1 MTRTKLHALLAFAL
15 SATFVAAQSTI
26 PSEFESDRFPSL
38 KTGGNCL
45 IKGGRV
51 YTITGK
57 VIDGGDVLVKD
68 GRIAAVGVGLT
79 APDGFVVIDAKG
91 LHVLPGIVDAH
102 SHRGQDSTNEG
113 SDATSPETNMRE
125 VLNPYHVGL
134 YHYLAGGITSGLA
147 LHGSANSIGGESVV
161 FKSRFGA
168 SPEEMIFDGA
178 PRMVKFALGENP
190 KRAGSGNQPGK
201 FPATRMGVEAVI
213 RRSLDDAL
221 KYKDQMER
229 ASRAGGPKPRFD
241 YRLQTLVDILDR
253 KVWVQCHSYRQDE
266 MLMIVRLS
274 QEYGFKIG
282 SMQHALEGYKIAPEL
297 AAAGVPASIF
307 GDYWSYKMEVT
318 DVIPM
323 AASLL
328 IRAGVV
334 TSVNTDTFAGLA
346 PLNLD
351 AAKALR
357 YGISEADALKLLT
370 INPAK
375 QLGIDRRVGS
385 LEAGK
390 DADISIWRGHPLSV
404 YSRCVKT
411 LVDGEIAYE
420 RRDAMGVDAAA
431 HVSDTVVTNTLTADK
446 APLGKASSVYVIF
459 GGTVHP
465 VSGPAIPNGT
475 VVIRDGKIAAV
486 GAGVAIPSGA
496 VKVNAKGQ
504 HVYPGLID
512 AGSELGLNEVPPVVV
527 TVDNAERG
535 LFEPD
540 LKAIVAMNPESEHLP
555 IARSFGITTALVQPS
570 GSLISGT
577 GTVVNLSG
585 ANREQMAIL
594 PSGAPG
600 LPNPLP
606 PATLHVQWPDA
617 PAFAVRATMKTPELK
632 RSLDQIRNLRLYIRE
647 YFETAR
653 RYDEMRTTDPLSAVD
668 TRLEAMLPFVR
679 GRRSVVF
686 NTNTAE
692 GILSA
697 VKLGKELGLKTIIAR
712 GAEAWKVGA
721 ELATADVP
729 VIYAPPTATNP
740 ETANGFAEFDPWDSQ
755 LAAPARMKRA
765 GVKFAFGSFSS
776 AQSFNL
782 PNSVGWTCGYGLSPA
797 DGVRSMTLDAAEIL
811 GISDRYGSLEPGKVA
826 NVIITSGDPLEIS
839 TNVQAAFIGGKPVSL
854 ESKFT
859 RLYRKYEAR
868 LTR

>member
-1 MTRTKLHALLAFAL
+1 MMRTKLNALLALACAAPL
-15 SATFVAAQSTI
+15 VAAQATI
-26 PSEFESDRFPSL
+26 PAEFESDRVPSL
-38 KTGGNCL
+38 RTGGNCL

-57 VIDGGDVLVKD
+57 VIEGGDVLVK
-68 GRIAAVGVGLT
+68 GGKIAAIGVGLT
-79 APDGFVVIDAKG
+79 APDGFAIIDAKG
-91 LHVLPGIVDAH
+91 LHVMPGIIDAH

-134 YHYLAGGITSGLA
+134 YHYLAGGITTGLA

-161 FKSRFGA
+161 FKSRFGKT
-168 SPEEMIFDGA
+168 PDEMIFEGA

-213 RRSLDDAL
+213 RRSLDDAMS
-221 KYKDQMER
+221 YEQQMKTWQN
-229 ASRAGGPKPRFD
+229 SGGPKPRFD
-241 YRLQTLVDILDR
+241 YRLQTLADVLAG

-297 AAAGVPASIF
+297 AAASVPASIF

-323 AASLL
+323 AASILL
-328 IRAGVV
+328 RAGVV
-334 TSVNTDTFAGLA
+334 TSVNTDSFSGLA

-351 AAKALR
+351 AGKVLR

-375 QLGIDRRVGS
+375 QLGVERRVGS
-385 LEAGK
+385 LEPGK

-411 LVDGEIAYE
+411 LVDGEVFYE
-420 RRDAMGVDAAA
+420 RRDALKIDGASKAV
-431 HVSDTVVTNTLTADK
+431 DTVVTNTLTADR
-446 APLGKASSVYVIF
+446 APLAKPSSLYAIV

-465 VSGPAIPNGT
+465 VSGPSILNGT

-486 GAGVAIPSGA
+486 GANVPIPSGA
-496 VKVNAKGQ
+496 VRVNAKGQ

-512 AGSELGLNEVPPVVV
+512 AGSELGLNEVPPVSA

-540 LKAIVAMNPESEHLP
+540 LSALIAMNPDSEHIA
-555 IARSFGITTALVQPS
+555 IARSFGITTALIQPS
-570 GSLISGT
+570 GSIISGR
-577 GTVVNLSG
+577 GTVLNLVG
-585 ANREQMAIL
+585 TNREQMAIL
-594 PSGAPG
+594 PAAMPG
-600 LPNPLP
+600 LPNPIP
-606 PATLHVQWPDA
+606 PATLHVQWVDA
-617 PAFAVRATMKTPELK
+617 PAFAARAQMKPAELK
-632 RSLDQIRNLRLYIRE
+632 RSLDQVRDTRLYIRE
-647 YFETAR
+647 YFEKAK
-653 RYDEMRTTDPLSAVD
+653 RYDELHKANSNSPVD
-668 TRLEAMLPFVR
+668 TRLQAMLPFVR
-679 GRRSVVF
+679 GNRPVVF
-686 NTNTAE
+686 NSNTVE
-692 GILSA
+692 GIRSA
-697 VKLGKELGLKTIIAR
+697 IKLGKELGLNVVIGR
-712 GAEAWKVGA
+712 GAEAWKVSD
-721 ELATADVP
+721 ELVAAGVP
-729 VIYAPPTATNP
+729 VLYVPPVATSP
-740 ETANGFAEFDPWDSQ
+740 ETANSFAEFDPWDSQ
-755 LAAPARMKRA
+755 LAAPALMDRA
-765 GVKFAFGSFSS
+765 GVKFAFASYSS

-782 PNSVGWTCGYGLSPA
+782 PNSVGWACGFGLAPDA
-797 DGVRSMTLDAAEIL
+797 GVRHMTKEAAEIL
-811 GISDRYGSLEPGKVA
+811 GIGDRYGTLEPGKVA
-826 NVIITSGDPLEIS
+826 NVIITTGDPLEIS
-839 TNVQAAFIGGKPVSL
+839 TNVQAVFIGGKPASL
-854 ESKFT
+854 ETKFT

-868 LTR
+868 LAK